1 MIKAITFF
9 LLFFIFQF
17 TSAQTFQF
25 GNSDTSKF
33 EERLA
38 KIAWQQ
44 YPGNDFAKL
53 SYYNPIIHYGALELQ
68 VMDLTD
74 KKLKSPEEK
83 LKIQEEMLNA
93 QKNLLRSEVYKRY
106 EKYISTIDIHKLR
119 VKAAEEAHLIHL
131 ITSKKFKNEESNL
144 DEYNKSF
151 LLFNNAEEARLN
163 AESQLAIAK
172 LHLEELI
179 GVRLEQLAGYKQDNN
194 SITKKGDT
202 LISKSGL
209 KYIVK
214 QAGFG
219 DKPENGQTVKVFYT
233 GKVLTGKVFESNVN
247 DNPLKFVL
255 GAQQA
260 LPGLDEGIR
269 LMREG
274 EKGILIIPAKLAYG
288 KEGIRDPTRPEEY
301 IVYPN
306 SSVLYE
312 IHLMDVK

>member
-1 MIKAITFF
+1 MLKVITFSIIA
-9 LLFFIFQF
+9 LF
-17 TSAQTFQF
+17 AQIIQAQHFQF
-25 GNSDTSKF
+25 GNADTTKF

-38 KIAWQQ
+38 KLAWQQ
-44 YPGNDFAKL
+44 FPGNDFAKL
-53 SYYNPIIHYGALELQ
+53 SYYNPVFHYGSLELD
-68 VMDLTD
+68 VIDISD
-74 KKLKSPEEK
+74 KKLKSPDEK
-83 LKIQEEMLNA
+83 LKIQEEVLNS
-93 QKNLLRSEVYKRY
+93 QRNLLRAEVYKRY
-106 EKYISTIDIHKLR
+106 EKYMSTIDIHKLR

-131 ITSKKFKNEESNL
+131 ITSKKFKNDESNL
-144 DEYNKSF
+144 DDYNKSF

-172 LHLEELI
+172 IHLEELI
-179 GVRLEQLAGYKQDNN
+179 GTRLEQLTGSRQDNN
-194 SITKKGDT
+194 SIVKRGDT
-202 LISKSGL
+202 LVSKSGL

-233 GKVLTGKVFESNVN
+233 GRVLTGKVFESNVN

-306 SSVLYE
+306 SSVIYE